1 MTRHINRN
9 YFPTTEKEQREWGLN
24 FVTELPN
31 FKTTLGISNDAFD
44 QLHATWGTWVA
55 TETWQ
60 NNAQIIARER
70 TADKERAA
78 WAPMG
83 AELFVRPNT
92 TPTGPTANQ
101 SLPNGGF
108 FTQAF
113 TLIDGFIDNV
123 KCTDDIK
130 RALRLTPLGK
140 SSPDPATV
148 QSHVRA
154 QFDGNLQ
161 RFVASIP
168 APAKAL
174 VVHCDYHDDQGSVLV
189 LSTAE
194 AHITDP
200 RPAPAD
206 REEQRDYTF
215 RLIGKDGQPIGAET
229 RLTLFLRQGRTQ
241 S

>member
-1 MTRHINRN
+1 MPRHIHRN
-9 YFPTTEKEQREWGLN
+9 YFPTTEKEQREWGEN
-24 FVTELPN
+24 FITELPN
-31 FKTTLGISNDAFD
+31 FKTTLGINDATYD
-44 QLHATWGTWVA
+44 KLKTTWSTWLAAEV
-55 TETWQ
+55 WQ

-70 TADKERAA
+70 TADKDRAG

-83 AELFVRPNT
+83 AELYIRPNIA
-92 TPTGPTANQ
+92 PTGPTNTQ
-101 SLPNGGF
+101 TLPDGGY
-108 FTQAF
+108 FTLAF
-113 TLIDGFIDNV
+113 TLADSFINNV

-130 RALRLTPLGK
+130 RALRLTPIAP
-140 SSPDPATV
+140 SPVNPGQA

-154 QFDGNLQ
+154 EFDGNLQ
-161 RFVASIP
+161 RFIASIP

-174 VVHCDYHDDQGSVLV
+174 VVHCDYHDEKGSVFV

-215 RLIGKDGQPIGAET
+215 RLLGKDGQPIGIET
-229 RLTLFLRQGRTQ
+229 RLTRFLRQGARQ
-241 S
+241 